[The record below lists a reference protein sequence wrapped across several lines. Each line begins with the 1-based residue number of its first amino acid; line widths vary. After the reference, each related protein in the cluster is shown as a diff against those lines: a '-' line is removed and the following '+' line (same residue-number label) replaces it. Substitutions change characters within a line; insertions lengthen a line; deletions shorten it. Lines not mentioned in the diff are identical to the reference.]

1 MDWDLVFIG
10 LAALGLIAVFLLPAP
25 VDSQATTRRPA
36 RHAATPQ
43 PTVESRR

>member
-10 LAALGLIAVFLLPAP
+10 LVALGLIAVFLLPAP
-25 VDSQATTRRPA
+25 AQPWVTTRRPA
-36 RHAATPQ
+36 RHAATPR